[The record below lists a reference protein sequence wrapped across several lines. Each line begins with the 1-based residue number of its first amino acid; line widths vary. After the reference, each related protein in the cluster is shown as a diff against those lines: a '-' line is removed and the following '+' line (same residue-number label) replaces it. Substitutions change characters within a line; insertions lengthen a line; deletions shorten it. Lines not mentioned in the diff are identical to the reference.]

1 VGQPRRWVFQPR
13 RRVFQLRLQAHG
25 RTPSN
30 TLCPATRGEEMR
42 RCVIQLR
49 LQAHG
54 NSVRGGLA
62 GRSQVCKRGFGLAL
76 PRAGGE
82 RHYARGRV
90 ASNRARGTG
99 CHTPRRSRR
108 SARMRR
114 LDQGCYRGKRER
126 ERERDVSAV
135 LTHLP
140 TGPYEHPTTLDTP
153 VPNELMRKNNPSSC
167 DPAPL
172 PYSHSPAKK
181 RLPSIQRTDP
191 NPIYR
196 RPAPILDAMTPKN
209 IQSTIRFV
217 KSEPHPYPTT
227 HRQHAATGP
236 G

>member
-1 VGQPRRWVFQPR
+1 
-13 RRVFQLRLQAHG
+13 VFQLRLRARGNTAH
-25 RTPSN
+25 S
-30 TLCPATRGEEMR
+30 
-42 RCVIQLR
+42 
-49 LQAHG
+49 
-54 NSVRGGLA
+54 GLA
-62 GRSQVCKRGFGLAL
+62 GRSPVCKRGFGLAL
-76 PRAGGE
+76 PRADGEHHCSRGG
-82 RHYARGRV
+82 V

-99 CHTPRRSRR
+99 CHTPRRNPK

-126 ERERDVSAV
+126 ERERDVSAL

-140 TGPYEHPTTLDTP
+140 TGTPRCPTALITP

-196 RPAPILDAMTPKN
+196 RPAPTLDAMTPKN
-209 IQSTIRFV
+209 IQSTIWFV
-217 KSEPHPYPTT
+217 KSEPHPNPTT
-227 HRQHAATGP
+227 HRQRATTKPGP
-236 G
+236 TVTIRSGGERASLPGSAGPWGRTPA